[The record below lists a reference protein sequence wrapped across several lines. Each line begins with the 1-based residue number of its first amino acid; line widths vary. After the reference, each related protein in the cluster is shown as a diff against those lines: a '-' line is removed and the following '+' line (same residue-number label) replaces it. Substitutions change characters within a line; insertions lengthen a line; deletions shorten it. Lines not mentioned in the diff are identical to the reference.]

1 MEKKLQASTTRR
13 LGQSRSLINSLSR
26 ATSKS
31 RRKTWLPLT
40 SKPPPGDALR
50 QHASW
55 NVDLK
60 PARQGL
66 TEDSLQG
73 EEGVMRRLAM
83 QQLQATQVSSLCI
96 DIACSH
102 SLQFRVSRISPQEQD
117 LNGANARSGVAVKG
131 AKGLWT
137 CREEKEKS
145 LQRCPRRWKA
155 AAEAAKDN
163 PRNPSSERS
172 QTEHRV
178 SPGEKL
184 TKLDQFKALSE
195 RGAGVQN

>member
-102 SLQFRVSRISPQEQD
+102 SLQFRVSRISPPPQKQE
-117 LNGANARSGVAVKG
+117 LNGAHRQE
-131 AKGLWT
+131 L
-137 CREEKEKS
+137 
-145 LQRCPRRWKA
+145 A
-155 AAEAAKDN
+155 A
-163 PRNPSSERS
+163 PP
-172 QTEHRV
+172 
-178 SPGEKL
+178 
-184 TKLDQFKALSE
+184 
-195 RGAGVQN
+195 